1 MGTAVHKDGQIITRG
16 LWARKAQIVRPPA
29 INIATGS
36 NKTHSTALQAEQR
49 TSVGTRS
56 YSLKDSHTDLQ
67 ALSVSIAQH
76 KQGIRSM

>member
-1 MGTAVHKDGQIITRG
+1 MGEAVHKDGQIFTRG
-16 LWARKAQIVRPPA
+16 LWARKAQIVPPA

-76 KQGIRSM
+76 KQSIRSM

>member
-1 MGTAVHKDGQIITRG
+1 MGAAVHKDGQIFTRG
-16 LWARKAQIVRPPA
+16 LWARKAQIVPA

-76 KQGIRSM
+76 KQSIRSM